1 MTNDQHMALVSAC
14 PGRLEATIHLPSSK
28 SISNRVQI
36 INALSYSPWPVKNL
50 SASDDTRVLANA
62 LNSNESVFDIGHA
75 GTAMRFLTAFLSK
88 IVGEWIITG
97 SERMKQRPIGILV
110 DALNSIGARVEYLEK
125 PGYPPLRILGS
136 HLIGGEVELDG
147 SVSSQYLSAL
157 LMIAPTLDKGLT
169 LKFRNRLI
177 SKSYIE
183 MTLKLMSF
191 FGISYEWNKNV
202 IIVPSQDYLPRD
214 YTVEA
219 DWSAASYWYSLLA
232 LSPEGQIH
240 LPGLFLSGLQGDEAI
255 SGWFNSFGV
264 ETRATEEEII
274 IHKKVDMAP
283 EKLAL
288 NFHETPDMAQT
299 MAVLC
304 VAKSVPFHFTGLET
318 LKIKETNRI
327 AALQNEL
334 GKFGAHL
341 DEPRNGELIWD
352 GKIDTGSRMEN
363 PVIETYHDHRMALSF
378 APWALVKGEIR
389 IADPAV
395 ISKSYPKFWEDLK
408 NAGLGVEGV

>member
-1 MTNDQHMALVSAC
+1 MTKDQHMALVSSR

-50 SASDDTRVLANA
+50 SESDDTKVLANA
-62 LNSNESVFDIGHA
+62 LNSNDSVFDIGHA

-232 LSPEGQIH
+232 LSPEGQIS
-240 LPGLFLSGLQGDEAI
+240 LSGLYLSGLQGDEAI
-255 SGWFNSFGV
+255 SGWFNTFGV
-264 ETRATEEEII
+264 ETRATEEGII

-304 VAKSVPFHFTGLET
+304 VAKSVPFHFKGLET

-341 DEPRNGELIWD
+341 DEPRNGELMWD
-352 GKIDTGSRMEN
+352 GKIDKDSCMEN

-395 ISKSYPKFWEDLK
+395 ISKSYPNFWEDLK
-408 NAGLGVEGV
+408 SAGLGIEGV